1 MTETLFAQVK
11 RKLNITWDDT
21 DTNATVTDIIQ
32 SAIPT
37 MLHKLGIADPNFDFA
52 VPGMENNLFR
62 AYCLYDYN
70 HCTNEFDTNYAND
83 IAQVREKYEVNDYL
97 ANREDSEDAEAEV

>member
-1 MTETLFAQVK
+1 MTETLLAQVK
-11 RKLNITWDDT
+11 RKLNITWDDD
-21 DTNATVTDIIQ
+21 DTNETVKDIIQ

-37 MLHKLGIADPNFDFA
+37 MRHKLGIADPNFDFA

-70 HCTNEFDTNYAND
+70 HCTNEFDENYSND
-83 IAQVREKYEVNDYL
+83 IAQVREKYEVEYYVSNC
-97 ANREDSEDAEAEV
+97 EDNENEETEV